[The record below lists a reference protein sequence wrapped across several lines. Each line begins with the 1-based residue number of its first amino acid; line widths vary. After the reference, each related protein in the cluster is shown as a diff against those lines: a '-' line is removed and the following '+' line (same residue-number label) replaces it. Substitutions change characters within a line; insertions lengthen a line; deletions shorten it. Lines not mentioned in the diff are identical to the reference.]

1 MEKQEFK
8 ESAKK
13 AVDEVSAK
21 INALKLKMEAASDD
35 MKKELV
41 TQLVHLEEKKE
52 TLSAKYTDLMDA
64 AEDKWEDAKESFKTH
79 SDSLKTKLKDLL
91 D

>member
-13 AVDEVSAK
+13 AVHEVSGK
-21 INALKLKMEAASDD
+21 INMLKLKMEAASDD

-41 TQLVHLEEKKE
+41 TQLVNLEEKKE
-52 TLSAKYTDLMDA
+52 TLSSKYNELMAA
-64 AEDKWEDAKESFKTH
+64 AEDQWDDAKESFKTH
-79 SDSLKTKLKDLL
+79 SESLKTKLKELL